1 MSHPAPEFS
10 RPVQIDTL
18 GHALRTVGIA
28 ADAAERE
35 ALARRFGLAAIHRLE
50 AEIGLTRDGDEVR
63 AAGLLHAAVTQ
74 SCVVSGEPVEAVID
88 APFALLFRPESEAST
103 SDEVELAESDCDM
116 VFYAGASIDVGEAAA
131 ETLALSLDPF
141 PRAADAEEA
150 LRKAGVKGEAEVGPF
165 AALAGLKEK
174 LKR

>member
-116 VFYAGASIDVGEAAA
+116 VFYAGAS
-131 ETLALSLDPF
+131 
-141 PRAADAEEA
+141 
-150 LRKAGVKGEAEVGPF
+150 
-165 AALAGLKEK
+165 
-174 LKR
+174 